1 MKNIYFLGYKSN
13 EFDLIQSTLRTEL
26 KDYNILAMTGKNINV
41 KEFIRIKLKFVE
53 KNIDYFIL
61 DVSVLQNTDYTTV
74 LSFKA
79 NIVDKYPDLTGFL
92 VIAQQSDGL
101 SSEEYNDIIR
111 NSVNGKNYI
120 LISDSSVHTMCD
132 NIINYIREHEGK
144 EEFKNIKND
153 YLFSEQEISLRSV
166 DKVSDNDSVR
176 MVKDKNKS
184 DKQSMKEKADY
195 RNGSEEEMS
204 KESISFPYHKKL
216 SDEALLV
223 AEELDEYNSD
233 KLFKS
238 VINKN
243 KSKKSWSSNDNTVIV
258 FGAKKGIGTTF
269 VAMSLALVLADEGA
283 STSYV
288 QLSKFPDLDE
298 KAKDYSMFNSGEYYE
313 YKNVFFVKNAFL
325 SNINYHVV
333 DLGNNY
339 SRLKRAVELGWLDNK
354 QLLLVGQGS
363 TRGLKELEACISKV
377 SDIVSDF
384 NIIIVNPVL
393 NEERYEMYEKFGFLS
408 YFEYMKEPSD
418 KKNYYNLSIIVDRLY
433 EITLKT
439 GKTIKEQA
447 YTL

>member
-13 EFDLIQSTLRTEL
+13 EFDFIQSTLKTEL
-26 KDYNILAMTGKNINV
+26 ESYNVLTMTGKNINV
-41 KEFIRIKLKFVE
+41 KEFIRIKLKAVE
-53 KNIDYFIL
+53 ETIDYFIL

-79 NIVDKYPDLTGFL
+79 NIVDKYPDLRGFL
-92 VIAQQSDGL
+92 VIARQSDGL

-120 LISDSSVHTMCD
+120 LISDSLVHNMCD
-132 NIINYIREHEGK
+132 NIINYIREHEDK

-176 MVKDKNKS
+176 TIKDKNKS
-184 DKQSMKEKADY
+184 DKQSKKETADY
-195 RNGSEEEMS
+195 RNGREIS
-204 KESISFPYHKKL
+204 KEGISFPYHKKL

-223 AEELDEYNSD
+223 AEEMEEYNFG
-233 KLFKS
+233 KLLKPA
-238 VINKN
+238 VNQNKT
-243 KSKKSWSSNDNTVIV
+243 KKIWNSNDNTVIV

-283 STSYV
+283 ITSYV

-298 KAKDYSMFNSGEYYE
+298 KAEDYSMFNSGEYYE
-313 YKNVFFVKNAFL
+313 YNNVFFVKNAFL
-325 SNINYHVV
+325 SNINYHVI

-339 SRLKRAVELGWLDNK
+339 SRLKRAFELGWLDNT

-363 TRGLKELEACISKV
+363 TGGLKELDDCISKV
-377 SDIVSDF
+377 SDITSDF
-384 NIIIVNPVL
+384 NIMIVNPIL
-393 NEERYEMYEKFGFLS
+393 NEERYEVYEKFGFLS
-408 YFEYMKEPSD
+408 YFEYAKKPSD
-418 KKNYYNLSIIVDRLY
+418 KKNHYNLSIIVDRLH
-433 EITLKT
+433 ETVLNNKR
-439 GKTIKEQA
+439 TIKEQA